1 MELLTFIG
9 QAAKRKDDYTERA
22 ESLAESTGSLEK
34 LEEEMDGRA
43 RALSRKLAF
52 GKITFSEFQRAVAE
66 DTLVSSLAAVK
77 LGYGRDSG
85 LTDSAYAETMGA
97 MQYLWKFFEDIKRA
111 LEEGKIEYGSAEQ
124 DFADAE
130 EIEDDILD
138 EIPESA
144 LSPTPGASIPA
155 TWGGVRA
162 RLVRYLVTPAYRWF
176 NAGRMARRRETGATE
191 MRRRARSDKRTCAD
205 CREYDSAGWQ
215 PIGSLPVPG
224 TRCRCHDRC
233 RCVLEFR

>member
-9 QAAKRKDDYTERA
+9 QAARRKGDYIERA
-22 ESLAESTGSLEK
+22 ERLAESTGSLEK
-34 LEEEMDGRA
+34 LEEEMNGRA
-43 RALSRKLAF
+43 DALSRKLNA
-52 GKITFSEFQRAVAE
+52 GKVTFAEFQRAAAE

-77 LGYGRDSG
+77 LGYGRDSA

-97 MQYLWKFFEDIKRA
+97 MQYLWRFFEDIKGA
-111 LEEGKIEYGSAEQ
+111 LSEGKIDYGSAEQ

-155 TWGGVRA
+155 SWGGLRE
-162 RLVRYLVTPAYRWF
+162 RLKRYLVTPAYRWY
-176 NAGRMARRRETGATE
+176 NAGRMARRQEQGARE
-191 MRRRARSDKRTCAD
+191 MRRVARRDRRTCRD
-205 CREYDSAGWQ
+205 CIEYDSAGWQ

>member
-9 QAAKRKDDYTERA
+9 QAARRKGDYIERA
-22 ESLAESTGSLEK
+22 DRLAESTGSLEK
-34 LEEEMDGRA
+34 LEEEMGGRA
-43 RALSRKLAF
+43 TALARKLNA

-97 MQYLWKFFEDIKRA
+97 MQYLWRFFEDIKRA
-111 LEEGKIEYGSAEQ
+111 LSEGKIEYGSAEQ

-130 EIEDDILD
+130 ETEDEILD

-144 LSPTPGASIPA
+144 LTPTPGASIPA
-155 TWGGVRA
+155 SWRGLRT
-162 RLVRYLVTPAYRWF
+162 RLERYLVTPAYRWF
-176 NAGRMARRRETGATE
+176 NAGRMARRQELGARE
-191 MRRRARSDKRTCAD
+191 MRRRALRDKRTCQD
-205 CREYDSAGWQ
+205 CRDYDAAGWQ